1 MGGTAEEVTRCTMVD
16 RPSLLWAFQ
25 GLLLGGLVLLTG
37 LSVKVGGLLVLTVPA
52 RGRVRCTC

>member
-1 MGGTAEEVTRCTMVD
+1 MVD

-37 LSVKVGGLLVLTVPA
+37 LSVKVGGLLVLTVSA